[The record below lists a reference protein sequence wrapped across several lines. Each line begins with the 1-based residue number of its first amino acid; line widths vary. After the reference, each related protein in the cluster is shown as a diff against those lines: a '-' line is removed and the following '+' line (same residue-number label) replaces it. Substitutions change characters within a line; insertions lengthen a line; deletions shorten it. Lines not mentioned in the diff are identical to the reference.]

1 MGERIEREQMKSV
14 ILPAYNES
22 AGIRPIIEWLR
33 KIIDREDEILVIDDG
48 STDGTGEV
56 AMAADVTVISHPY
69 NIGNGAAIKT
79 GLRAA
84 NGGIIITMDA
94 DGQHDPADIPRLLE
108 HIDKY
113 DMVVGARGNGH
124 GARGIANRIYNI
136 LASYVTGRKVD
147 DLTSGF
153 RAIRA
158 DVAKRY
164 IYLLPNGFSYPTTIT
179 LALMKSGH
187 SVKYVPI
194 EARQRVGKSKI
205 KPVRDG
211 IRFLNIILKIATLFS
226 PFKIFLPVSGFFF
239 IGGLVYYWYA
249 YMTGTRFPNLPVFM
263 IISGVIIFMM
273 GLIAEQIAALR
284 LDRSERSE
292 Y

>member
-1 MGERIEREQMKSV
+1 MKT
-14 ILPAYNES
+14 IIIPAYNES
-22 AGIRPIIEWLR
+22 QSIGEVIRKSIGIFPDL
-33 KIIDREDEILVIDDG
+33 DVLVINDG
-48 STDGTGEV
+48 STDDTV
-56 AMAADVTVISHPY
+56 RIAMEAGATAISHPY

-79 GLRAA
+79 GLRVAK
-84 NGGIIITMDA
+84 GPIIITMDA

-108 HIDKY
+108 HVDRY
-113 DMVVGARGNGH
+113 DMVVGARGRGP
-124 GARGIANRIYNI
+124 GARGIANMVYNL
-136 LASYVTGRKVD
+136 LASYVTGRKIE

-158 DVAKRY
+158 DVAKKF

-194 EARQRVGKSKI
+194 KARPRVGKSKI
-205 KPVRDG
+205 RPIRDG
-211 IRFLNIILKIATLFS
+211 IKFFSIIIKITTLFS

-239 IGGLVYYWYA
+239 IGGLIYYWYA
-249 YMTGTRFPNLPVFM
+249 YVTGTRFPNLPTFM

-284 LDRSERSE
+284 LDRSEE
-292 Y
+292 

>member
-1 MGERIEREQMKSV
+1 MKTV
-14 ILPAYNES
+14 LIPAYNEAQS
-22 AGIRPIIEWLR
+22 IGPVIER
-33 KIIDREDEILVIDDG
+33 VGNVIAPDDEMLVIDDG
-48 STDGTGEV
+48 STDET
-56 AMAADVTVISHPY
+56 ADLARKGGANVISHPY

-79 GLRAA
+79 GLRNAC
-84 NGGIIITMDA
+84 GDIIITMDA
-94 DGQHDPADIPRLLE
+94 DGQHDPADIQRLLE
-108 HIDKY
+108 FIDKY
-113 DMVVGARGNGH
+113 DMVVGARDQRL
-124 GARGIANRIYNI
+124 GARGIANKVYSL
-136 LASYVTGRKVD
+136 LASYVTGRRVE

-194 EARQRVGKSKI
+194 EVRPRVGKSKI
-205 KPVRDG
+205 RPIRDG
-211 IRFLNIILKIATLFS
+211 IKFFNIIIKIATLFS
-226 PFKIFLPVSGFFF
+226 PFKVFLPVSGFFF
-239 IGGLVYYWYA
+239 VGGLVYYWYA
-249 YMTGTRFPNLPVFM
+249 YLTGTRFPNLPIFM

-284 LDRSERSE
+284 LDRSESH
-292 Y
+292 

>member
-1 MGERIEREQMKSV
+1 MKS
-14 ILPAYNES
+14 IIIPAYNE
-22 AGIRPIIEWLR
+22 ADIIKEVVRGLI
-33 KIIDREDEILVIDDG
+33 KVKTLDDEILVIDDG
-48 STDGTGEV
+48 STDKTGEI
-56 AMAADVTVISHPY
+56 AQAAGAEVISHPY
-69 NIGNGAAIKT
+69 NVGNGAAIKA
-79 GLRAA
+79 GLRNAK
-84 NGGIIITMDA
+84 GDIIITMDA

-108 HIDKY
+108 YIDKY
-113 DMVVGARGNGH
+113 DMVVGARSKGQ
-124 GARGIANRIYNI
+124 GARGIANKVYNV
-136 LASYVTGRKVD
+136 LASYVTGRKVE

-153 RAIRA
+153 RAIKA

-194 EARQRVGKSKI
+194 EARRRIGKSKI
-205 KPVRDG
+205 RPVRDG
-211 IRFLNIILKIATLFS
+211 IKFLNIILKIATLFS

-239 IGGLVYYWYA
+239 VGGLTYYWYA
-249 YMTGTRFPNLPVFM
+249 YLTGTRFPNLPVFM

-284 LDRSERSE
+284 LDRSEKTE

>member
-1 MGERIEREQMKSV
+1 MKTV
-14 ILPAYNES
+14 IIPAYNE
-22 AGIRPIIEWLR
+22 APGIREVIERLH
-33 KIIDREDEILVIDDG
+33 KIISPDNETLVIDDG
-48 STDGTGEV
+48 STDGAGEI
-56 AMAADVTVISHPY
+56 AKAAGATVISHPY

-84 NGGIIITMDA
+84 KGDIIITMDA

-113 DMVVGARGNGH
+113 DMVVGARSKGR
-124 GARGIANRIYNI
+124 GARGIANKIYNL
-136 LASYVTGRKVD
+136 LASYVTGKKVN

-153 RAIRA
+153 RAVRA

-194 EARQRVGKSKI
+194 EAKQRTGKSKI
-205 KPVRDG
+205 RPIRDG
-211 IRFLNIILKIATLFS
+211 IKFLNIILKIATLFS

-239 IGGLVYYWYA
+239 IGGFIYYWYA
-249 YMTGTRFPNLPVFM
+249 YLTGTRFPNFPVFM
-263 IISGVIIFMM
+263 IMSGVIIFMM

-284 LDRSERSE
+284 LDRSEE
-292 Y
+292 

>member
-1 MGERIEREQMKSV
+1 MTSV
-14 ILPAYNES
+14 IIPAYNEIS
-22 AGIRPIIEWLR
+22 SIQAVIKGLCGVIGP
-33 KIIDREDEILVIDDG
+33 DDEILVIDDG
-48 STDGTGEV
+48 STDDTAKLARESG
-56 AMAADVTVISHPY
+56 AIIISHPY
-69 NIGNGAAIKT
+69 NMGNGAAIKT
-79 GLRAA
+79 GLRNAK
-84 NGGIIITMDA
+84 GDIIVTMDA
-94 DGQHDPADIPRLLE
+94 DSQHDPADIPRLLE
-108 HIDKY
+108 YIGKY
-113 DMVVGARGNGH
+113 DMVVGARSKGQGT
-124 GARGIANRIYNI
+124 RGIANKIYNL

-147 DLTSGF
+147 DLTSGN
-153 RAIRA
+153 RAIKA

-194 EARQRVGKSKI
+194 EARKRVGKSKI
-205 KPVRDG
+205 RPIRDG
-211 IRFLNIILKIATLFS
+211 VKFLNIILKIATLFS

-239 IGGLVYYWYA
+239 AGGLIYYWYA
-249 YMTGTRFPNLPVFM
+249 YLTGTRFPNLPVFM

>member
-1 MGERIEREQMKSV
+1 MKTIIMPV
-14 ILPAYNES
+14 FNES
-22 AGIRPIIEWLR
+22 SSILTVLMGLKGVIGP
-33 KIIDREDEILVIDDG
+33 DDEVLVIDDG
-48 STDGTGEV
+48 STDDTAKIARDAG
-56 AMAADVTVISHPY
+56 AIVISHPY

-79 GLRAA
+79 GFRAA
-84 NGGIIITMDA
+84 KGDIIITLDA
-94 DGQHDPADIPRLLE
+94 DGQHDPAAIPELLE
-108 HIDKY
+108 HMGRY
-113 DMVVGARGNGH
+113 DMVVGARSNGQ
-124 GARGIANRIYNI
+124 GARGMANKAYNL
-136 LASYVTGRKVD
+136 LASYVAGRRVE

-158 DVAKRY
+158 DVVKKY

-194 EARQRVGKSKI
+194 EARQRIGKSKI
-205 KPVRDG
+205 RPIRDG
-211 IRFLNIILKIATLFS
+211 IKFLNIILKIATLFS

-239 IGGLVYYWYA
+239 AGGLIYYWYA
-249 YMTGTRFPNLPVFM
+249 YLTGTRFPNLPIFM

-284 LDRSERSE
+284 LDRSEL
-292 Y
+292 